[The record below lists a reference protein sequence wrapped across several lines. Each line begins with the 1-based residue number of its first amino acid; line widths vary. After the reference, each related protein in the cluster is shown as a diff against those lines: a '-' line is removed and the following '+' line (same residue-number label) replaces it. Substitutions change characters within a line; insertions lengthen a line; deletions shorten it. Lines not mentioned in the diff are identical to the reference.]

1 MGVWGGQNPA
11 YRLSPQRKA
20 NQDNMSPRRHSEMRS
35 AAEES
40 SFDDLANLHSQL
52 KEELAMAKESQS
64 ALEVIL
70 SPGVANKTR
79 NSESYFTSEHEVA
92 MQDPSVSNEP
102 TILKTVTVNSS
113 PEVDTVLPSL
123 KAELAKA
130 KESQS
135 ALEFILTPIIASGDM
150 SRHDVIAKIDTAKS
164 RQDPSSLSIEVTR
177 LSIQK
182 RNEVRPLVAGC
193 DLIPEQNCTQQTP
206 STPVEST
213 AIDAGFTS
221 VEVYEA
227 FPQQCKEGS
236 IGSDTERARKVMVD
250 AARRVAESKNL
261 LIEQGNNLLL
271 RLETAT
277 TLANDHKLLL
287 SARLLQG
294 IADEHLQTVHRDIIR
309 EAELFNNL
317 IRDNAATLDGWTK
330 QGERTGRHNFTIHYK
345 MNDKPP
351 LGRDLSVRIESVV
364 HSDLL
369 VPIISVLNESELYS
383 SFLPNWTVPKLR
395 VSKSEK
401 LQQRGRCS
409 QIVNIETEVP
419 WPLAMRQVIIKAV
432 AIDDL
437 DRQDGDVSS
446 GRIVIRLQSLDT
458 DTNNKEGYEVPPTI
472 RGAVRVKVKGG
483 FIIENVATDHPLV
496 SHALQDYRKS
506 KKDTSKED
514 LVSVTLNFCVDPQ
527 LSSVPKP
534 FIDFFV
540 RQAIG
545 RMWNMFLDV
554 AEGVKS
560 GRQKAHCE
568 AISKKRDLY
577 DWVEERTRTMLEK
590 T

>member
-1 MGVWGGQNPA
+1 
-11 YRLSPQRKA
+11 
-20 NQDNMSPRRHSEMRS
+20 MSPRRHSEMRS

-40 SFDDLANLHSQL
+40 SFDDLADLQSQL

-79 NSESYFTSEHEVA
+79 NSENYFTSEHEVA
-92 MQDPSVSNEP
+92 MQDPSVSNET
-102 TILKTVTVNSS
+102 TILKTVTVNSIA
-113 PEVDTVLPSL
+113 EVDTVLPSL
-123 KAELAKA
+123 KEEISKA

-150 SRHDVIAKIDTAKS
+150 SRHEVIAKIDTAKS
-164 RQDPSSLSIEVTR
+164 PQDPSSLSIEVTR
-177 LSIQK
+177 LSIQNK
-182 RNEVRPLVAGC
+182 RNEVRPLVAGDNLSC

-227 FPQQCKEGS
+227 FPQQCKEES

-271 RLETAT
+271 QAKLIADLKQRLETAT

-294 IADEHLQTVHRDIIR
+294 VADEHLQTIHRDIIR

-483 FIIENVATDHPLV
+483 FIIEKVATDHPLV
-496 SHALQDYRKS
+496 SHALQYYRKS

-514 LVSVTLNFCVDPQ
+514 LVSVTLSFCVDPQ

-560 GRQKAHCE
+560 GRQKAHCD

>member
-1 MGVWGGQNPA
+1 
-11 YRLSPQRKA
+11 
-20 NQDNMSPRRHSEMRS
+20 MRS
-35 AAEES
+35 VAEES
-40 SFDDLANLHSQL
+40 SFDDLADLQSQL

-70 SPGVANKTR
+70 ILSPGVANKTR
-79 NSESYFTSEHEVA
+79 NSENYFTSEHEVA

-102 TILKTVTVNSS
+102 TILKTDTVNSIS
-113 PEVDTVLPSL
+113 EVDTVLPSL
-123 KAELAKA
+123 KEEISKA

-150 SRHDVIAKIDTAKS
+150 SRHEVIAKIDTAKS
-164 RQDPSSLSIEVTR
+164 PQDPSSLSIEVTR
-177 LSIQK
+177 LSIQE
-182 RNEVRPLVAGC
+182 RNC

-221 VEVYEA
+221 VEVYDA
-227 FPQQCKEGS
+227 FPQQCKEES

-261 LIEQGNNLLL
+261 LIEKGNNLLL
-271 RLETAT
+271 QAKLIADLKQRLETAT

-294 IADEHLQTVHRDIIR
+294 IADEHLQTIHRDIIR

-330 QGERTGRHNFTIHYK
+330 QGERGRHNFTIHYK

-483 FIIENVATDHPLV
+483 FIIEKVATDHPLV
-496 SHALQDYRKS
+496 SHALQYYRKS

-514 LVSVTLNFCVDPQ
+514 LVSVTLSFCVDLQ

>member
-1 MGVWGGQNPA
+1 
-11 YRLSPQRKA
+11 
-20 NQDNMSPRRHSEMRS
+20 MRS

-40 SFDDLANLHSQL
+40 SFDDLAALQSQL

-79 NSESYFTSEHEVA
+79 NSENYFTSEHEVA
-92 MQDPSVSNEP
+92 MQDPSVSNKP
-102 TILKTVTVNSS
+102 TILETVTVNSIS
-113 PEVDTVLPSL
+113 EVDTVLPSL
-123 KAELAKA
+123 KEEISKA

-135 ALEFILTPIIASGDM
+135 ALEFILTPIISSGDM
-150 SRHDVIAKIDTAKS
+150 SRHEVIAKIDTAKS
-164 RQDPSSLSIEVTR
+164 PQDPSSLSIEVTR
-177 LSIQK
+177 LSIQNK
-182 RNEVRPLVAGC
+182 RNEVRPLVAGDNLSC

-227 FPQQCKEGS
+227 FPQQCKEES

-271 RLETAT
+271 QAKLIADLKQRLETAT

-483 FIIENVATDHPLV
+483 FIIEKVATDHPLV
-496 SHALQDYRKS
+496 SHALQYYRKS

-514 LVSVTLNFCVDPQ
+514 LVSVTLSFCVDPQ

-560 GRQKAHCE
+560 GRQKAHCD

>member
-1 MGVWGGQNPA
+1 MP
-11 YRLSPQRKA
+11 
-20 NQDNMSPRRHSEMRS
+20 S

-40 SFDDLANLHSQL
+40 SFDNLANLQSQL
-52 KEELAMAKESQS
+52 KKELAMAKESQS

-70 SPGVANKTR
+70 SPGGANKTR
-79 NSESYFTSEHEVA
+79 NSERYFTSKHEVV
-92 MQDPSVSNEP
+92 MQDPSVSIEP
-102 TILKTVTVNSS
+102 TILKVNSS
-113 PEVDTVLPSL
+113 PEVDNVLPSL

-130 KESQS
+130 KESQA
-135 ALEFILTPIIASGDM
+135 ALEFILTPIIASGEI

-164 RQDPSSLSIEVTR
+164 LQDPSSVANEETCLSIGED
-177 LSIQK
+177 K
-182 RNEVRPLVAGC
+182 RNEVHPLVAAGDNLSCC
-193 DLIPEQNCTQQTP
+193 DLIPEQNCTQQIP
-206 STPVEST
+206 STPDESI
-213 AIDAGFTS
+213 AIEAGFTS
-221 VEVYEA
+221 VEVYENG
-227 FPQQCKEGS
+227 PLECKEES
-236 IGSDTERARKVMVD
+236 KLGSDTEERARKVLVD
-250 AARRVAESKNL
+250 ASRRVAESKNL
-261 LIEQGNNLLL
+261 LIEQGNNLILQAKL
-271 RLETAT
+271 VADLKQRLETAT
-277 TLANDHKLLL
+277 SLANDHKLLL
-287 SARLLQG
+287 SARLLKG
-294 IADEHLQTVHRDIIR
+294 IADEHLHAVHRDILR

-330 QGERTGRHNFTIHYK
+330 QGEHTGRHNFTIHYK

-351 LGRDLSVRIESVV
+351 LGRDLCVRIESVV

-401 LQQRGRCS
+401 LQQRGRCT

-437 DRQDGDVSS
+437 DRQDDNDDSS
-446 GRIVIRLQSLDT
+446 GRIIIRLQSLDT
-458 DTNNKEGYEVPPTI
+458 YTNDSEGYKVPPTI
-472 RGAVRVKVKGG
+472 KGAVRVKVKGG
-483 FIIENVATDHPLV
+483 FIIEKVATDHPLV
-496 SHALQDYRKS
+496 NHSLQYYKKARKDAPS
-506 KKDTSKED
+506 RED

-560 GRQKAHCE
+560 GKQKSHCV
-568 AISKKRDLY
+568 AISQKRDLY
-577 DWVEERTRTMLEK
+577 DWVEERTRVMLEK
-590 T
+590 P

>member
-1 MGVWGGQNPA
+1 
-11 YRLSPQRKA
+11 
-20 NQDNMSPRRHSEMRS
+20 MSPRRHSEMRS

-40 SFDDLANLHSQL
+40 SFDDLADLQSQL

-79 NSESYFTSEHEVA
+79 NSENYFTSEHEVA
-92 MQDPSVSNEP
+92 MQDPSVSNET
-102 TILKTVTVNSS
+102 TILKTVTVNSIA
-113 PEVDTVLPSL
+113 EVDTVLPSL
-123 KAELAKA
+123 KEEISKA

-150 SRHDVIAKIDTAKS
+150 SRHEVIAKIDTAKS
-164 RQDPSSLSIEVTR
+164 PQDPSSLSIEVTR
-177 LSIQK
+177 LSIQNK
-182 RNEVRPLVAGC
+182 RNEVRPLVAGDNLSC

-227 FPQQCKEGS
+227 FPQQCKEES

-271 RLETAT
+271 QANLIADLKQRLETAT
-277 TLANDHKLLL
+277 TLASDHKLLL

-294 IADEHLQTVHRDIIR
+294 VADEHLQTIHRDIIR

-483 FIIENVATDHPLV
+483 FIIEKVATDHPLV
-496 SHALQDYRKS
+496 SHALQYYRKS

-514 LVSVTLNFCVDPQ
+514 LVSVTLSFCVDPQ

-560 GRQKAHCE
+560 GRQKAHCD

>member
-1 MGVWGGQNPA
+1 
-11 YRLSPQRKA
+11 
-20 NQDNMSPRRHSEMRS
+20 MSPRRHSEMRS

-40 SFDDLANLHSQL
+40 SFDDLADLQSQL

-79 NSESYFTSEHEVA
+79 NSENYFTSEHEVA

-102 TILKTVTVNSS
+102 TILKTVTVNSIA
-113 PEVDTVLPSL
+113 EVDTVLPSL
-123 KAELAKA
+123 KEEISKA

-150 SRHDVIAKIDTAKS
+150 SRHEVIAKIDTAKS
-164 RQDPSSLSIEVTR
+164 PQDPSSLSIEVTR
-177 LSIQK
+177 LSIQNK
-182 RNEVRPLVAGC
+182 RNEVRPLVAGDNLSC

-227 FPQQCKEGS
+227 FPQQCKEES

-271 RLETAT
+271 QANLIADLKQRLETAT
-277 TLANDHKLLL
+277 TLASDHKLLL

-294 IADEHLQTVHRDIIR
+294 VADEHLQTIHRDIIR

-483 FIIENVATDHPLV
+483 FIIEKVATDHPLV
-496 SHALQDYRKS
+496 SHALQYYRKS

-514 LVSVTLNFCVDPQ
+514 LVSVTLSFCVDPQ

-560 GRQKAHCE
+560 GRQKAHCD

>member
-1 MGVWGGQNPA
+1 
-11 YRLSPQRKA
+11 
-20 NQDNMSPRRHSEMRS
+20 MSPRRHSEMRS

-40 SFDDLANLHSQL
+40 SFDDLADLQSQL

-79 NSESYFTSEHEVA
+79 NSENYFTSEHEVA

-102 TILKTVTVNSS
+102 TILKTVTVNSIA
-113 PEVDTVLPSL
+113 EVDTVLPSL
-123 KAELAKA
+123 KEEISKA

-150 SRHDVIAKIDTAKS
+150 SRHEVIAKIDTAKS
-164 RQDPSSLSIEVTR
+164 PQDPSSLSIEVTR
-177 LSIQK
+177 LSIQNK
-182 RNEVRPLVAGC
+182 RNEVRPLVAGDNLSC

-227 FPQQCKEGS
+227 FPQQCKEES

-271 RLETAT
+271 QAKLIADLKQRLETAT
-277 TLANDHKLLL
+277 TLASDHKLLL

-294 IADEHLQTVHRDIIR
+294 VADEHLQTIHRDIIR

-483 FIIENVATDHPLV
+483 FIIEKVATDHPLV
-496 SHALQDYRKS
+496 SHALQYYRKS

-514 LVSVTLNFCVDPQ
+514 LVSVTLSFCVDPQ

-560 GRQKAHCE
+560 GRQKAHCD

>member
-1 MGVWGGQNPA
+1 
-11 YRLSPQRKA
+11 
-20 NQDNMSPRRHSEMRS
+20 MRS

-113 PEVDTVLPSL
+113 PEVNTVVPSL

-130 KESQS
+130 KESQT
-135 ALEFILTPIIASGDM
+135 ALEFILTPIIASGEM
-150 SRHDVIAKIDTAKS
+150 SRHEVIAKIDTAKS
-164 RQDPSSLSIEVTR
+164 PQDPSSLSIEVTR

-182 RNEVRPLVAGC
+182 RNEVRPLVDGDNLSC

-227 FPQQCKEGS
+227 FPQQCKEES

-271 RLETAT
+271 QAKLVADLKQRLETAK

-294 IADEHLQTVHRDIIR
+294 IADEHLQTIHRDIIR

-330 QGERTGRHNFTIHYK
+330 QGECTGRHNFTIHYK

-483 FIIENVATDHPLV
+483 FIIEKVATDHPLV
-496 SHALQDYRKS
+496 GHALQYYRKS

-514 LVSVTLNFCVDPQ
+514 LVSVTLSFCVDPQ

-554 AEGVKS
+554 AEGVRS